1 MMTYTVYVNVVV
13 ALPQRTAAVSAGA
26 GLYTSEA
33 LQVNT
38 TISQEAEIR
47 NCLVQQHSCYRDC
60 C

>member
-1 MMTYTVYVNVVV
+1 MVTYTVYVNVAV
-13 ALPQRTAAVSAGA
+13 ALLQGTAAALAST
-26 GLYTSEA
+26 GLYKSES